1 VKDCVFCAIAAG
13 KATAVIVRE
22 WPDALAVRP
31 RSGGVHPGH
40 VLVMPRV
47 HVEDAG
53 TDPDVTAA
61 VMRRAAELMAE
72 YPAANLITSKGEAAT
87 QSVYHLHVHV
97 VPREPDD
104 GLPLPWTPQ
113 HAARAMV
120 QQETTK

>member
-1 VKDCVFCAIAAG
+1 MTTCVFCSIAAG
-13 KATAVIVRE
+13 TAPATITRE

-31 RSGGVHPGH
+31 RTGGVNPGH
-40 VLVMPRV
+40 VFVLPRV

-53 TDPDVTAA
+53 TDPHVTAT

-72 YPAANLITSKGEAAT
+72 HPAANLITSKGPEAT

-97 VPREPDD
+97 VPRQADD

-113 HAARAMV
+113 HTAH
-120 QQETTK
+120 K